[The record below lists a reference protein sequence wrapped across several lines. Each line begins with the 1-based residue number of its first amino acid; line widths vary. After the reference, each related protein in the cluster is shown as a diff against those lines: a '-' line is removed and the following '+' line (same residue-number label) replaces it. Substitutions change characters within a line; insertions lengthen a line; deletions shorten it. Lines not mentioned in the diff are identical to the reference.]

1 MLRAMG
7 ASVVAMVLMLVI
19 GPPFIRWLRLN
30 EFGQSIREEGPAAHK
45 AKEGT
50 PTMGG
55 LAIWIAVLIPFLVFS
70 RLSVASI
77 TVLIAA
83 FGNAFIG
90 FIDDWTKIVRKRSD
104 DTKEIQL
111 ETQTNMS
118 YRNGTTALSDRFV
131 LHKDGHVMYFN
142 EGESEPLDWSSYQ
155 PKWEFTRYPVLP
167 MVVEG
172 VDEAE
177 AAGSAA
183 KRARDD

>member
-1 MLRAMG
+1 MDILPGLPRTQRNAIVARAFKRFGDMPVENRDTEFSHMIEG
-7 ASVVAMVLMLVI
+7 NLYVLTFRFTRGFVPENPQRRDVMTAFGGGYAQEHILVSVV
-19 GPPFIRWLRLN
+19 
-30 EFGQSIREEGPAAHK
+30 
-45 AKEGT
+45 
-50 PTMGG
+50 
-55 LAIWIAVLIPFLVFS
+55 
-70 RLSVASI
+70 
-77 TVLIAA
+77 
-83 FGNAFIG
+83 
-90 FIDDWTKIVRKRSD
+90 KIVRKRSD

-111 ETQTNMS
+111 EAQTNMS